1 MPGLPD
7 EPNPSDR
14 RVLRNWT
21 AAILAVHGVI
31 LLVLI
36 GLVLSYP
43 PAAGWI
49 SDAVHAEFVGAQSP
63 PAPAPQQLAQPA
75 GKTRT
80 VRAN

>member
-1 MPGLPD
+1 MPRSPD
-7 EPNPSDR
+7 DPDPSDR
-14 RVLRNWT
+14 HTWNWT
-21 AAILAVHGVI
+21 VAILAVHGVI

-49 SDAVHAEFVGAQSP
+49 SDAVHAEFVGTQSP
-63 PAPAPQQLAQPA
+63 PAPAPQQLARPA
-75 GKTRT
+75 GGTRT